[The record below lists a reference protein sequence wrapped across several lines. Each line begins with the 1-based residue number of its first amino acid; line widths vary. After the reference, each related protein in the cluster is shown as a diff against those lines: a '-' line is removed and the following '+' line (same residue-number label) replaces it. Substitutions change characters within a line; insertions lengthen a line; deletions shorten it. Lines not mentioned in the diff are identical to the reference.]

1 MSTALATES
10 DFYDE
15 CTFVIT
21 AIESLDLM
29 CFSHME
35 LIMEKVLRLYPS
47 HSVRGILC
55 NHFFGTA
62 RSASK

>member
-21 AIESLDLM
+21 AIESMDLM
-29 CFSHME
+29 VLQPYVE
-35 LIMEKVLRLYPS
+35 LIMGKVLRLYPS
-47 HSVRGILC
+47 HSVRGILY

-62 RSASK
+62 RSA